1 MKLTN
6 ILQGTNRSFASVF
19 LAFSLFGFLFPHKA
33 DQRKQNHHVNLI
45 TTEQAA
51 QPEPA
56 DDGSQYVVLLIGKHL
71 IAAFAGWR
79 RGQKDRA
86 DLSRFFWPRNLFAGN

>member
-33 DQRKQNHHVNLI
+33 DQVKQSHQQVNLT

-56 DDGSQYVVLLIGKHL
+56 DDGSVYEW
-71 IAAFAGWR
+71 FY
-79 RGQKDRA
+79 
-86 DLSRFFWPRNLFAGN
+86 

>member
-6 ILQGTNRSFASVF
+6 ILRQTNRSFASVF

-33 DQRKQNHHVNLI
+33 DLIRQNHHVNLN

-56 DDGSQYVVLLIGKHL
+56 DDGSQYEW
-71 IAAFAGWR
+71 FY
-79 RGQKDRA
+79 
-86 DLSRFFWPRNLFAGN
+86 